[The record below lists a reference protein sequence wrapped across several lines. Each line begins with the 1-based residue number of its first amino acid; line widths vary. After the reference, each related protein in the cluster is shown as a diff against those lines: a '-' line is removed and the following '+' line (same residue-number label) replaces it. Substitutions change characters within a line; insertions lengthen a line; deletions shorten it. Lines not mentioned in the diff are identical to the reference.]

1 MMKRMFVMAAAMLVA
16 CAGAA
21 EAQRGGCP
29 SASATPG
36 SPTNAASDVC
46 RQAADIF
53 QLLAPQL
60 GLAMTGGNA
69 TLGRGGTL
77 GGFPRFT
84 VGIRGNVFSGDLP
97 DIGNFPAPRT
107 SNNQVGRSL
116 PTTSQVVGLPA
127 ADAAI
132 GIFRGIPLVLTN
144 VGGIDLLVS
153 ATYVPE
159 IGADGD
165 DFVITPES
173 GLKLGFGA
181 RVGIIQESLLLPGV
195 GFTILRRDLP
205 VTTVRASANDFDFSL
220 EDLNVRTTAW
230 RLVASKNI
238 LLFGLA
244 AGFGQD
250 SYRQSALISGRANDV
265 EIAPGVFVS
274 ESFSNVDLVQN
285 VTRSNMF
292 ADLSINL
299 PVLKIIGEVGR
310 VSGGDLPADRLFNNF
325 GDVEVMK
332 ARTYASVGIRIG
344 F

>member
-1 MMKRMFVMAAAMLVA
+1 MIKRTFVLAAAMLVA
-16 CAGAA
+16 GAATA
-21 EAQRGGCP
+21 EAQSGNCP
-29 SASATPG
+29 AASATPG
-36 SPTNAASDVC
+36 SPSNAASDVC

-97 DIGNFPAPRT
+97 DIENFPAPRT
-107 SNNQVGRSL
+107 SNNQVGRAL

-127 ADAAI
+127 VDAAI

-159 IGADGD
+159 IGAEGD
-165 DFVITPES
+165 DFVISPEG

-205 VTTVRASANDFDFSL
+205 VTTVSASTNDFDFRL

-250 SYRQSALISGRANDV
+250 SYRQSARISGSANDIQV
-265 EIAPGVFVS
+265 APNVFVS
-274 ESFSNVDLVQN
+274 ESFQPVDLVQN

-310 VSGGDLPADRLFNNF
+310 VSGGALPAGRMVNNF
-325 GDVEVMK
+325 GDVDVMK
-332 ARTYASVGIRIG
+332 SRTYASVGVRIG